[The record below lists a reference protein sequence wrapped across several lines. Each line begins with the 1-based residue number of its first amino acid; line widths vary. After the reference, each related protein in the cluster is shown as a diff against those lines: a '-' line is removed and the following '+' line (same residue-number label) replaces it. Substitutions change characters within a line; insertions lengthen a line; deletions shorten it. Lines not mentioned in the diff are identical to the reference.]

1 MIDEQQDPA
10 PAIDDEQQRRD
21 RLAARIATDATQV
34 WASVA
39 LVDQVQRGAGRDHGG
54 PTHGSPLAQTVVM
67 AAREVGI
74 IPPERL
80 VDGEDVRVI
89 ASSVR
94 LPLREV
100 DLSRAESL
108 DRLPVIVVGEDGPC
122 VVVFHGSDIR
132 RWRPGQGWDQLPA
145 RECPQ
150 GQAWAAYPS
159 FPQDKVSVRRLAVT
173 ALGGS
178 RALVSW
184 IAVVALAV
192 AVLSSAVPIVSSLI
206 VGTYLP
212 EAQFSRIVFSCILL
226 VVISA
231 VTFTLIVAQGL
242 LFQRLLTRASVRS
255 TAALWDRVLLL
266 DARFFRRF
274 TAGEL
279 NNRVLAVDRLRDIVG
294 SVVVSGFVALIIG
307 CAGIVLLLFFS
318 RGTGWPI
325 LVLLVGIGGYC
336 YLVARRLTRHQAELI
351 GATNRLNGL
360 LLGLLEGIDKVRVSA
375 AGSRV
380 FARWSFGFARQQ
392 TCAARVAE
400 DQRHL
405 ATVGALLSPVLA
417 GSVIV
422 TFIVSDS
429 TDLGAFAGLTSAAA
443 QVAAAFSL
451 LVPLMITLSQAAPLV
466 DSARPVLEAIPDI
479 PVAGED
485 PGELQGGIEFAGV
498 EFGYTDDVKILRGSS
513 FTVEPGSFVA
523 IVGASGSGKSTL
535 FRLLLGFEAPDA
547 GSILIDGRPVNSL
560 DMRAVRRQMGVVLQK
575 GQVPAGPLLL
585 VVGGNS
591 GATEAQVWEALRAA
605 GMEED
610 VRAMPM
616 RLHTIV
622 SEGGTTFSGGQV
634 QRVMIARALLGNPKI
649 ILFDEATS
657 ALDNETQATVSKS
670 VARTN
675 ATRLVIAHRLSTVQ
689 DADKIIVLDGGVV
702 AEVGTYEELMA
713 QRGIFRA
720 LAERQLLTAPE

>member
-1 MIDEQQDPA
+1 
-10 PAIDDEQQRRD
+10 
-21 RLAARIATDATQV
+21 
-34 WASVA
+34 
-39 LVDQVQRGAGRDHGG
+39 
-54 PTHGSPLAQTVVM
+54 
-67 AAREVGI
+67 
-74 IPPERL
+74 
-80 VDGEDVRVI
+80 
-89 ASSVR
+89 
-94 LPLREV
+94 
-100 DLSRAESL
+100 
-108 DRLPVIVVGEDGPC
+108 
-122 VVVFHGSDIR
+122 
-132 RWRPGQGWDQLPA
+132 
-145 RECPQ
+145 
-150 GQAWAAYPS
+150 
-159 FPQDKVSVRRLAVT
+159 
-173 ALGGS
+173 
-178 RALVSW
+178 
-184 IAVVALAV
+184 
-192 AVLSSAVPIVSSLI
+192 
-206 VGTYLP
+206 
-212 EAQFSRIVFSCILL
+212 
-226 VVISA
+226 
-231 VTFTLIVAQGL
+231 
-242 LFQRLLTRASVRS
+242 
-255 TAALWDRVLLL
+255 
-266 DARFFRRF
+266 
-274 TAGEL
+274 
-279 NNRVLAVDRLRDIVG
+279 
-294 SVVVSGFVALIIG
+294 
-307 CAGIVLLLFFS
+307 
-318 RGTGWPI
+318 
-325 LVLLVGIGGYC
+325 
-336 YLVARRLTRHQAELI
+336 
-351 GATNRLNGL
+351 
-360 LLGLLEGIDKVRVSA
+360 
-375 AGSRV
+375 
-380 FARWSFGFARQQ
+380 
-392 TCAARVAE
+392 
-400 DQRHL
+400 
-405 ATVGALLSPVLA
+405 
-417 GSVIV
+417 
-422 TFIVSDS
+422 
-429 TDLGAFAGLTSAAA
+429 
-443 QVAAAFSL
+443 
-451 LVPLMITLSQAAPLV
+451 MITLSQAAPLV

>member
-1 MIDEQQDPA
+1 MSDQQQGPA
-10 PAIDDEQQRRD
+10 PATDGEQQRRG
-21 RLAARIATDATQV
+21 RLAARITTDSTQV
-34 WASVA
+34 QASVA
-39 LVDQVQRGAGRDHGG
+39 LVDQVQRGVSRDGGEPMHGG
-54 PTHGSPLAQTVVM
+54 PLAQTIVM
-67 AAREVGI
+67 AAREVGLVSS
-74 IPPERL
+74 ERL
-80 VDGEDVRVI
+80 VDGEDVQVI

-100 DLSRAESL
+100 DLSHAESL
-108 DRLPVIVVGEDGPC
+108 DRLPLIVVGEDGPC
-122 VVVFHGSDIR
+122 VVIFRGSVIQ
-132 RWRPGQGWDQLPA
+132 RWRPGHGWDRLPA
-145 RECPQ
+145 SACPQ

-159 FPQDKVSVRRLAVT
+159 FPQAKVSVRRLAAT

-178 RALVSW
+178 GVLVSW
-184 IAVVALAV
+184 IAIVALAV
-192 AVLSSAVPIVSSLI
+192 AALSSAVPIVSSLV
-206 VGTYLP
+206 VGTFLP
-212 EAQFSRIVFSCILL
+212 EALFTRIVFSCILL
-226 VVISA
+226 VVISV
-231 VTFTLIVAQGL
+231 VTFILIVAQGL

-266 DARFFRRF
+266 DTRFFRRF

-294 SVVVSGFVALIIG
+294 SVVVSGFVALIVG
-307 CAGIVLLLFFS
+307 CAGIVMLLFFS

-325 LVLLVGIGGYC
+325 LVALVGIGAYC
-336 YLVARRLTRHQAELI
+336 YLVARRLTRHEAQLI
-351 GATNRLNGL
+351 GATNQLNGL
-360 LLGLLEGIDKVRVSA
+360 FLGLLEGIDKVRVSA

-392 TCAARVAE
+392 ACAARVAE

-405 ATVGALLSPVLA
+405 ATVGALLAPVLS

-422 TFIVSDS
+422 VFIVSGS
-429 TDLGAFAGLTSAAA
+429 TDLGAFAGLSSAAA
-443 QVAAAFSL
+443 QVAASFSL
-451 LVPLMITLSQAAPLV
+451 LVPLIVTLSQAAPLV

-479 PVAGED
+479 PIAGED

-498 EFGYTDDVKILRGSS
+498 GFGYTDDVTILRGTS
-513 FTVEPGSFVA
+513 FTADPGSFVA

-535 FRLLLGFEAPDA
+535 FRLLLGFETPDA

-575 GQVPAGPLLL
+575 GQVPSGPLLL

-634 QRVMIARALLGNPKI
+634 QRLMIARALLGSPKI

-657 ALDNETQATVSKS
+657 ALDNETQATVSES

-720 LAERQLLTAPE
+720 LAERQLLTAPG